1 MGTPRTK
8 RRGVLIGAAVLFAA
22 VGLTILFRYPTHP
35 YSFLSGTKLVSVY
48 VVGDRAVYTYRSKV
62 YNRGRVIADCAHD
75 ELLPSPGWKMNYDEY
90 GATATNAPT
99 GESIRIYPFEVFGK
113 GEPAVIVIERRAT
126 QEERFRAWLL
136 SMRVDDTPAVRF

>member
-1 MGTPRTK
+1 MPRTK
-8 RRGVLIGAAVLFAA
+8 LRRVLIGATVLVAS
-22 VGLTILFRYPTHP
+22 VGLTILFRYPTYP
-35 YSFLSGTKLVSVY
+35 YAFLTGTKLVSVY

-62 YNRGRVIADCAHD
+62 YNRGRVVADCAHD
-75 ELLPSPGWKMNYDEY
+75 ELLPNSSWSMSYDEF
-90 GATATNAPT
+90 GATATNASS

-136 SMRVDDTPAVRF
+136 SMRVDDRPAVIF